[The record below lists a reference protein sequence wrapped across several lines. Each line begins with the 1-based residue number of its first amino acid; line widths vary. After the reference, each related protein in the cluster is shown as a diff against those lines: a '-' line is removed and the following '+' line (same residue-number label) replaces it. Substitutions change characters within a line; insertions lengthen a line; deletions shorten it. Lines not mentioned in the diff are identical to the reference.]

1 MSVQIA
7 KRKFVEDS
15 NINDSTFDKFETNDR
30 IKSKSKKFR
39 EDKHIEICYDC
50 GYGKYENKCRCSV
63 NYNLLKIEENKDIK
77 LCIFCDSIVNACI
90 CTVTLWSIAPC
101 NTCKIYHS
109 IFNKCGITNN
119 CIHCDKLNNATQMGC
134 RCMNNHIN
142 FINTDI
148 NMKMFTNMSDYVLTV
163 DTPQY
168 QLCCTE
174 CDKHV
179 MNCTCINY
187 YIVQNDNDNWNLYDG
202 ECDDYDY
209 DYDCECEDYNYKKD
223 MTEQMDCD

>member
-15 NINDSTFDKFETNDR
+15 NNYNSTFDKFETNDR
-30 IKSKSKKFR
+30 MKSKSKKFR

-63 NYNLLKIEENKDIK
+63 NYNILKIEENKDIK

-90 CTVTLWSIAPC
+90 CQVTLWSIAPC

-109 IFNKCGITNN
+109 IFDKCGITYK
-119 CIHCDKLNNATQMGC
+119 CVYCDKLNNATQMGC
-134 RCMNNHIN
+134 RCMNNHTN

-148 NMKMFTNMSDYVLTV
+148 NMKMFTNVSDYLPVFDKLE
-163 DTPQY
+163 Y

-174 CDKHV
+174 CEKHV

-187 YIVQNDNDNWNLYDG
+187 YISQNNNDKLDNDNWDLYDCDCD
-202 ECDDYDY
+202 CDDY
-209 DYDCECEDYNYKKD
+209 NYEKD
-223 MTEQMDCD
+223 MTEQMDYD